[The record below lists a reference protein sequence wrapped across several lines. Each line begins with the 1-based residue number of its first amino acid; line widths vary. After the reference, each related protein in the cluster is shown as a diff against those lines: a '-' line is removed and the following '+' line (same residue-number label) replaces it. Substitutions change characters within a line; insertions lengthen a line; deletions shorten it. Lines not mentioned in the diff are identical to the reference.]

1 MNIKSHMLGLVAA
14 TALTAF
20 AAPASAVT
28 VAGSVTGVNAN
39 TGSGLIINASG
50 FNSFSG
56 NLTALN
62 GAGSTFS
69 VANLFTIGTPEGA
82 VDFDDVFSQPVTV
95 NFAFSSPTGTSPT
108 QLTGSSVGYYSL
120 LGSCGVFAGNG
131 GCGSVTWGAPT
142 VFSFGTTGKFSLNLK
157 DVSFATPGSKAVG
170 GTFKLLALD
179 TPAVPEPATWA
190 MMILGMGAAGAMMRR
205 RRQSVSFA

>member
-39 TGSGLIINASG
+39 TGSGLIVSASG

-56 NLTALN
+56 NLN
-62 GAGSTFS
+62 SVGSTFS
-69 VANLFTIGTPEGA
+69 VANLFTIGTGESS
-82 VDFDDVFSQPVTV
+82 VDLDDLFSKPVTV
-95 NFAFSSPTGTSPT
+95 NLAFTSPTGTSPT
-108 QLTGSSVGYYSL
+108 STGGSSVGYYSL
-120 LGSCGVFAGNG
+120 FGSCSLFAGNG
-131 GCGSVTWGAPT
+131 GCGAVTWGAPT
-142 VFSFGTTGKFSLNLK
+142 VFSFGNGGQFSLDLT
-157 DVSFATPGSKAVG
+157 DVTFGTPGSKIVG
-170 GTFKLLALD
+170 GTFKLL
-179 TPAVPEPATWA
+179 TPSVPEPATWA

>member
-1 MNIKSHMLGLVAA
+1 MNIKSCMLGLAAA

-28 VAGSVTGVNAN
+28 VAGSVTGVTAN
-39 TGSGLIINASG
+39 TGSGLIINSSG

-56 NLTALN
+56 NLN
-62 GAGSTFS
+62 SVGSTFS

-82 VDFDDVFSQPVTV
+82 VDFDDIFSQPVTV

-120 LGSCGVFAGNG
+120 FGSCSLFAGQG
-131 GCGSVTWGAPT
+131 GCGSVTWGSPT

-157 DVSFATPGSKAVG
+157 DVSFATPGSAIVG

-205 RRQSVSFA
+205 RNQKVSFA